1 MLILSRKKG
10 ESIVINNNIE
20 IIITS
25 IEGDQVKL
33 GITAP
38 SDINIFRKEVLDAIQ
53 LNNQEAAKVNLNL
66 EQVKEMIKFPK
77 KNIKNN
83 IEKNIKKD

>member
-33 GITAP
+33 GISAP
-38 SDINIFRKEVLDAIQ
+38 PNIDIFRREVLDSIQ
-53 LNNQEAAKVNLNL
+53 LSNWEAARQSLDV
-66 EQVKEMIKFPK
+66 EQFKMLIKQS
-77 KNIKNN
+77 
-83 IEKNIKKD
+83 EKINKKDLKKD